1 MRKTADEA
9 ELSLDQLDLVA
20 GGMFDSGVG
29 SSGHTGS
36 ISFSTGGLGGSSVS
50 WPGKV
55 GGVDGTWTISG
66 GGVSWH
72 AA

>member
-1 MRKTADEA
+1 MRETANVA
-9 ELSLDQLDLVA
+9 ELSVDQLELVA

-36 ISFSTGGLGGSSVS
+36 ISFNTGGLGGASVS

-72 AA
+72 AT